1 MKFSPNQDAFG
12 WILLLLSCFAFV
24 VCGAREEERVDASQ
38 ARSTNCCSL
47 QTNSSKTTFDE
58 RFAPRLGDAFAPLS
72 EISELMRL
80 SVRRSATYGTSRR
93 ARLCEFVARERQT
106 STTRL
111 IFELSATRLFRPRS
125 FWASSFLSNPLFITF
140 LTLRN

>member
-12 WILLLLSCFAFV
+12 WILLILSCFAFV
-24 VCGAREEERVDASQ
+24 VCGAREEKRVDASN
-38 ARSTNCCSL
+38 ARSTDCRSF

-58 RFAPRLGDAFAPLS
+58 RFAARLGDAFAPLS

-93 ARLCEFVARERQT
+93 ARPCEFVARARQASTSRLVFER
-106 STTRL
+106 SV
-111 IFELSATRLFRPRS
+111 ARLFRPRS